1 MVMKKIIII
10 IFGFG
15 FLLTTSC
22 VDLNMEPVDAYSS
35 STFFVSP
42 QAAFSYLTSCYAAA
56 NLSGQFTGGN
66 TGDNYMFDAVTDNG
80 VSWPPNGLPSYVALG
95 TAVATSG
102 GYYNLWQG
110 TWPYIGIRNDNFFLE
125 NVDKTVGLDEATAT
139 QWKAEARFLRAF
151 DYARKYMCYGGVP
164 LVTKVLDYGEEL
176 DYPRV
181 SGDTIYNFVISEL
194 NEITP
199 QLPANNPGSGD
210 AARATKGAALALKT
224 RVELFHGSMKMV
236 GLADG
241 VTEPNG
247 TPDNQAAI
255 ASFKSVVQDA
265 QSLISLGKYGIA
277 NDYEGL
283 YLESAQGGA
292 DRQKEVIFEVA
303 YQYSES
309 GIASSWIFPWYTNL
323 EGGWNLL
330 VPTQNLVDE
339 YETSNGMLITDP
351 SNTLYDQNQPYL
363 NRDPRFYASIIY
375 PGRRWNDRWWSS
387 LDNQWPNASTVNIEY
402 YNSTETHHS
411 LTGYCMIKWAAPQA
425 MLLHD
430 ASDNQAVNYIVFRHA
445 EVLLNYA
452 EALIEL
458 NKLGDPSGDL
468 NLAAT
473 LINQV
478 RQRGTSSCP
487 LDGYGDGTITYT
499 MPPISASNA
508 TAMEAQVRHER
519 RIEFAFDGLRWY
531 DLKRWKTLEKVM
543 PGPVYGVPPGTV
555 DTLNIDPVS
564 NSAKVKFL
572 DPTKHI
578 NATQDRVFNP
588 QRDYYWPLN
597 PTDVIT
603 ENGVLIQNP
612 NW

>member
-1 MVMKKIIII
+1 MIMKKIITII
-10 IFGFG
+10 AGFG
-15 FLLTTSC
+15 LLLTTSC
-22 VDLNMEPVDAYSS
+22 VDLNMKPVDAYSS
-35 STFFVSP
+35 STFFVSQ
-42 QAAFSYLTSCYAAA
+42 QAAFSYLTACYAAA

-80 VSWPPNGLPSYVALG
+80 VSWPPNGLPSFIALG
-95 TAVATSG
+95 TAVATQG
-102 GYYNLWQG
+102 GYYHLWND

-125 NVDKTVGLDEATAT
+125 NVDKTTGLDEATAT
-139 QWKAEARFLRAF
+139 LWKAEARFLRAF

-164 LVTKVLDYGEEL
+164 LVTKVLDYGEEI

-181 SGDTIYNFVISEL
+181 SGDTIYNFVINEL
-194 NEITP
+194 NEVAP
-199 QLPANNPGSGD
+199 LLPAANPGAD
-210 AARATKGAALALKT
+210 ASRATRGAALALKT
-224 RVELFHGSMKMV
+224 RIELFHGSMKMV

-247 TPDNQAAI
+247 KPDNQAAI
-255 ASFKSVVQDA
+255 ASLKAAVQDA
-265 QSLISLGKYGIA
+265 QALISLGEYGIA

-283 YLESAQGGA
+283 YLESAQGGQ

-309 GIASSWIFPWYTNL
+309 GIASSWILPWYTNL
-323 EGGWNLL
+323 EGGWNLV
-330 VPTQNLVDE
+330 VPTQNMVDE
-339 YETSNGMLITDP
+339 YETSNGKLTTDP
-351 SNTLYDQNQPYL
+351 SNSMYDINQPYL
-363 NRDPRFYASIIY
+363 NRDPRFYATIIY

-387 LDNQWPNASTVNIEY
+387 LDNFWPNATTTNIEY
-402 YNSTETHHS
+402 YNSTESHHP
-411 LTGYCMIKWAAPQA
+411 LTGYCLAKWAAPQA
-425 MLLHD
+425 MLMHD
-430 ASDNQAVNYIVFRHA
+430 ATDNQAVNYIVFRHA

-468 NLAAT
+468 NMAAN

-478 RQRGTSSCP
+478 RQRGTSPCP
-487 LDGYGDGTITYT
+487 LDGYGNGTITYT
-499 MPPISASNA
+499 MPPITASNA
-508 TAMEAQVRHER
+508 TEMEAQVRHER
-519 RIEFAFDGLRWY
+519 RVELAFDGLRWY

-543 PGPVYGVPPGTV
+543 PGPVYGVCPGTV
-555 DTLNIDPVS
+555 DISDIDPVS
-564 NSAKVKFL
+564 NSAKVKFT

-578 NATQDRVFNP
+578 LATQDRVFNP
-588 QRDYYWPLN
+588 QRDYFWPLN
-597 PTDVIT
+597 PNDVIT